1 VAETISD
8 GQVVA
13 VLRPFVRGCGPML
26 DALRE
31 SDPMGLRARA
41 ERADSADELAEV
53 ESGLREKLLDGLTS
67 VRVPGTA
74 AWAAM
79 DVDQRTHWW
88 VNRVGRFTALLAS
101 IPGLGGALADRL
113 PVQDAL
119 GAAAQG
125 LLLCALAGEHG
136 VLDLGDR
143 VRLTAW
149 VLFDRDVDPV
159 IAAGKHAAHDESAT
173 SVDYTAVDYAAAEDA
188 ATEQLTEELAESK
201 KKHGKITL
209 KASIGTLWRLGRSLL
224 AIVEELEKRPRGRFY
239 HRAIGM
245 LPVVGM
251 AGDYLGERSGL
262 KRVAKRA
269 QQWFGKQSE
278 LTART

>member
-1 VAETISD
+1 VAEAISD

-79 DVDQRTHWW
+79 DVDQRTRWW

-101 IPGLGGALADRL
+101 IPGLGGALADRF

-125 LLLCALAGEHG
+125 LLLCAIAGEHG

-159 IAAGKHAAHDESAT
+159 IAAGNHAAHDESAT
-173 SVDYTAVDYAAAEDA
+173 SVDYTAVDHAAAEDA

-269 QQWFGKQSE
+269 QQWFGKQRE